1 MRSRLRHILKYL
13 TITLGALLL
22 VVVVALTGL
31 SLWLRTDAARQMIFQ
46 YGIGL
51 LQDKLQ
57 TTVKA
62 DSIGIELLKGQVRLY
77 GMQVNDHEDSLLLR
91 IDELHAGIAPHKL
104 LDHQVVITDAELLG
118 ADARLWKDSLTSNFQ
133 FVIDAFKKKKKD
145 DPDLKQK
152 KKAPKMELVVDID
165 EVNLQKV
172 HVRWDVRHK
181 LRKNLNRPNRGA
193 FDANHLNATLNSM
206 KATVRQ
212 PAKGTYD
219 VSLNELSAIDH
230 ASGLR
235 VDQLTA
241 KALIDK
247 ERIEVGGVRIKMA
260 HTQVNMEP
268 FVIDLKQKRIPKP
281 FALTAQVLL
290 QDIAQP
296 FAPVLSKFST
306 PLQLKT
312 QVSGPLKS
320 LDLSSILIQTPDKHL
335 TLTAKGCLDGLFS
348 KKEGLNLQFRN
359 IDMSAKHNMKE
370 QIVMHF
376 AKKMRLK
383 MIRQM
388 KAVGDVRFRGSV
400 DILHKREI
408 IAGRL
413 DTKFGHLTT
422 RFTLDGNTRFMTGY
436 LETPSMEMGK
446 LMNIDKLG
454 PVKCR
459 IDFNLNISKKTPRPA
474 TALPHGRLPMGTIKA
489 KVFDAQYSTVNVPE
503 VNLELTSDGS
513 TAKGFLWL
521 AGMMKNMSGQVRYIQ
536 TDEEQTVWF
545 SFTHSAQ
552 QWLLQESVSL
562 LKEKLQADVEA
573 DSINVH
579 LFEGE
584 AKLYGIRVRDRQNNP
599 LFSLDT
605 LHVAL
610 NAHKLL
616 RNTVHITHIGLH
628 GLQAQLNKDSVD
640 ANFRFIMQSFKKKKK
655 ATTSTVVPLKK
666 KNKFL
671 QLIMDIEELDVENM
685 RVKWDVT
692 DKPRKNLGNP
702 KRGAFDANHV
712 DLLINMHASF
722 RQTPDGGY
730 AIDLKKMSVKDEAS
744 GLNIDDIHTKA
755 VWGKG
760 LLHLDGL
767 HIQMPQSWIL
777 TDPLTLNTKEMRF
790 VEPFTIYAHVVL
802 QDIAQPLAP
811 VLAHFTTP
819 LDLQAV
825 IGGSLQGIY
834 VNDIVVHTSDDKM
847 KMTAQGLLSGL
858 TGKKEALNLRFHD
871 IELNAESETLLQL
884 VMHFAKTVRLK
895 MVRQLKKVGDV
906 HFQGDFDVLYKRE
919 EVSGRLSTEFGDVET
934 DFSLDG
940 NTGFMTGHLEAD
952 ALDLGQFLNIKHLG
966 AINGHIDFSFNTSS
980 KTPRPATA
988 LPNGRL
994 PQGHIEAII
1003 RDAKYGIIHAK
1014 KIEAN
1019 INSDGSTAAGTIM
1032 VPRKLADLIINFN
1045 YIQTDEE
1052 QHLKVRPKYKF
1063 HFPFKRRKTKKS
1075 TFLHEEK

>member
-1 MRSRLRHILKYL
+1 MRNSLRHILKVL

-22 VVVVALTGL
+22 VVILMLTGL

-46 YGIGL
+46 YGIEL

-57 TTVKA
+57 TSVKA

-77 GMQVNDHEDSLLLR
+77 GLQVNDREDSLLLR
-91 IDELHAGIAPHKL
+91 INELHAGIAPHRL

-118 ADARLWKDSLTSNFQ
+118 ADARLWKDSLTSNFK

-145 DPDLKQK
+145 TREVKQK

-165 EVNLQKV
+165 EVTLQQV
-172 HVRWDVRHK
+172 HVKWDVRHK
-181 LRKNLNRPNRGA
+181 PRKNLNRPNRGA

-230 ASGLR
+230 ASGLH

-247 ERIEVGGVRIKMA
+247 EKIEVGGVHIQMA
-260 HTQVNMEP
+260 HTQVKMEP
-268 FVIDLKQKRIPKP
+268 FIIDLKQKRIPKP
-281 FALTAQVLL
+281 FNFTAQVLL

-335 TLTAKGCLDGLFS
+335 TLTAKGCLDGLFG
-348 KKEGLNLQFRN
+348 KKEGLNLQFRD
-359 IDMSAKHNMKE
+359 IDMKATHSMKE

-400 DILHKREI
+400 DILYKREI
-408 IAGRL
+408 FAGRL

-422 RFTLDGNTRFMTGY
+422 RFTLDGNTRYMTGY
-436 LETPSMEMGK
+436 LVTPSMEMGK

-489 KVFDAQYSTVNVPE
+489 RVYDAQYSTVNAPE
-503 VNLELTSDGS
+503 VNIELKSDGS
-513 TAKGFLWL
+513 TAKGFLWMP
-521 AGMMKNMSGQVRYIQ
+521 GMMKNMSAQVRYIQ
-536 TDEEQTVWF
+536 TDEEQSVWF
-545 SFTHSAQ
+545 SFTHNAQ
-552 QWLLQESVSL
+552 QWLLQESVNL

-610 NAHKLL
+610 NAQELL
-616 RNTVHITHIGLH
+616 RHTVHITHIGLH

-640 ANFRFIMQSFKKKKK
+640 ANFRFVTQAFKKKKK
-655 ATTSTVVPLKK
+655 AKSASAVDAPKK
-666 KNKFL
+666 KKFMQLVIDL
-671 QLIMDIEELDVENM
+671 QELNVDNM
-685 RVKWDVT
+685 RVKWDVV

-712 DLLINMHASF
+712 DLLVNMQAGF
-722 RQTPDGGY
+722 RQTSDGGY
-730 AIDLKKMSVKDEAS
+730 AIDLRKMSVKDVAS

-755 VWGKG
+755 VWSKG
-760 LLHLDGL
+760 LLHVDDMQ
-767 HIQMPQSWIL
+767 IQMPQSWIL
-777 TDPLTLNTKEMRF
+777 TEPFTLNVKEMRF
-790 VEPFTIYAHVVL
+790 AEPFDIYAHVVL
-802 QDIAQPLAP
+802 QDIAQPFAP
-811 VLAHFTTP
+811 VLAHFSTP
-819 LDLQAV
+819 IDLQAV
-825 IGGSLQGIY
+825 IGGNLHEIF

-858 TGKKEALNLRFHD
+858 TEKKEALNLSFHD
-871 IELNAESETLLQL
+871 IDLRAESETLLQL

-919 EVSGRLSTEFGDVET
+919 EVSGRLGTEFGDVET
-934 DFSLDG
+934 DFTLDG
-940 NTGFMTGHLEAD
+940 STGFMTGHLD
-952 ALDLGQFLNIKHLG
+952 ASDLHLGKFLNIKHLG
-966 AINGHIDFSFNTSS
+966 AINGHIDFNFNTST
-980 KTPRPATA
+980 KAPRPATA

-994 PQGHIEAII
+994 PQGYIEAIL

-1014 KIEAN
+1014 KIEAT
-1019 INSDGSTAAGTIM
+1019 INSDGSTATGSIM
-1032 VPRKLADLIINFN
+1032 VPRKFADLIINFN
-1045 YIQTDEE
+1045 YIQTDEQ

-1063 HFPFKRRKTKKS
+1063 HLPFLRRKTKKS